1 MAARFSAFSF
11 VDRITTF
18 EPAKRAT
25 GRFHVPGHVVR
36 FPPALVAEAVGQ
48 LAAWVAMA
56 NVDFARRPV
65 AALAGETRF
74 LGAVAP
80 GDTVELAVEIENCD
94 ADGVAYGGWA
104 SVRGARVL
112 ELERCLGPMLPQEE
126 FDAPAAVRADF
137 EVLRGAGAPIDRFPG
152 VPTLD
157 VVAADGV
164 AGEWVQAILDVP
176 ATAPFF
182 GDHFP
187 RRPVFP
193 ATLLLHAQTA
203 LALELARGAEAW
215 RAGRELALARVR
227 DVKMRAWILPGQR
240 VELRA
245 DLAAPDADAATVK
258 LAARVDRATVAT
270 GRAEIVPARAAALAA
285 ARSA

>member
-1 MAARFSAFSF
+1 MSDRFRAFSF
-11 VDRITTF
+11 VDRITAF
-18 EPAKRAT
+18 EPARRAA
-25 GRFHVPGHVVR
+25 GRFRIPARAGR
-36 FPPALVAEAVGQ
+36 FPQALVAEAVGQ

-56 NVDFARRPV
+56 NVDFACRPV

-74 LGAVAP
+74 LGAAAP
-80 GDTVELAVEIENCD
+80 GDTLELAVEIESCD
-94 ADGVAYGGWA
+94 AEGVAYGGAA
-104 SVRGARVL
+104 SVAGARVL

-126 FDAPAAVRADF
+126 FDDPAAVRADF
-137 EVLRGAGAPIDRFPG
+137 EVLRGAGAPADRFGG
-152 VPTLD
+152 VPALEPAPT
-157 VVAADGV
+157 DGA
-164 AGEWVQAILDVP
+164 AGEWIAATLEVP

-193 ATLLLHAQTA
+193 ATLLLDAQTR
-203 LALELARGAEAW
+203 LALDLARGAAAW
-215 RAGRELALARVR
+215 RAGREVRLARVR

-245 DLAAPDADAATVK
+245 ELAAPGADAATVK
-258 LAARVDRATVAT
+258 LAARVDGATVAT
-270 GRAEIVPARAAALAA
+270 GRAEIVPAHAAEL

>member
-1 MAARFSAFSF
+1 MSERFSAFSF
-11 VDRITTF
+11 VDRITAF
-18 EPAKRAT
+18 DPAQRAA
-25 GRFHVPGHVVR
+25 GRFHVPGHIGQ
-36 FPPALVAEAVGQ
+36 FPLALVAESVGQ

-56 NVDFARRPV
+56 NVDFQRRPV

-74 LGAVAP
+74 LGAVAA
-80 GDTVELAVEIENCD
+80 GDALELAVEIENCD

-104 SVRGARVL
+104 SVGGRRIL

-126 FDAPAAVRADF
+126 FDAPDAVRADF
-137 EVLRGAGAPIDRFPG
+137 EVLRGAGAPIDRFRG
-152 VPTLD
+152 VPALD
-157 VVAADGV
+157 VVPTDGV
-164 AGEWVQAILDVP
+164 AGEWTQATLDVP
-176 ATAPFF
+176 TTAPFF

-193 ATLLLHAQTA
+193 ATLLLNAQTELA
-203 LALELARGAEAW
+203 LALARAANGW
-215 RAGRELALARVR
+215 RAGREVRLARVR

-245 DLAAPDADAATVK
+245 DLATPSEDAVTVK
-258 LAARVDRATVAT
+258 LVARVDGATVAT
-270 GRAEIVPARAAALAA
+270 GRAEIVPVRAAELAG